1 MFRRASVGMVT
12 LILLAFG
19 SSAANAGGKD
29 KDKEVK
35 GTVVKV
41 DLKASTL
48 TVKTA
53 DGEKTYDVNDK
64 TKFVGPKGG
73 AADGGL
79 KDDRLTKGAVVTLV
93 IAANNRTC
101 REVHL
106 PERKKKE
113 KSK

>member
-1 MFRRASVGMVT
+1 MFRRAAVGIIAV
-12 LILLAFG
+12 ILLAVA

-29 KDKEVK
+29 KEIK

-41 DLKASTL
+41 DVKASTL

-64 TKFVGPKGG
+64 TKFIGPKGG
-73 AADGGL
+73 ASDSGL
-79 KDDRLTKGAVVTLV
+79 KDDRLTPGAEVTLV

-113 KSK
+113 KGK